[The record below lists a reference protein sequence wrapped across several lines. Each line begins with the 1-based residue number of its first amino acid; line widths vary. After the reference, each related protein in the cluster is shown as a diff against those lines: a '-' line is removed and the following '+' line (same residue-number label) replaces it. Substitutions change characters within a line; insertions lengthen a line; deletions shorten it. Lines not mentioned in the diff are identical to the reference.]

1 MTTDTIVIL
10 IPVYNDWNALALLL
24 RALDQSLAQV
34 PLPITVL
41 AIDDGSTLAMPESIC
56 AQSYERIREVSVL
69 ELRRNL
75 GHQRALACGL
85 AYVASDLPCRAVIVM
100 DGDGEDSPADV
111 PRLLAAFEEH
121 RGECIVFAERLKRSE
136 NLTFRVCYQMYRW
149 LHRLL
154 TGIAVRVGN
163 FSIVPGKFLPRLAV
177 ISELWNHY
185 AAAVFKSRLPY
196 VTIPTCRAPR
206 LEGESRMNFVSLVT
220 HGLSAISVFQD
231 RVGVRL
237 LLSVVVLMGATIAAL
252 AATIGIRLGTDWG
265 IPGWATSTA
274 ALLIVILLQ
283 MCLLVGGFVVLT
295 LGGRNSAS
303 FLPIRDCPYFVHQKI
318 RLYPRDRQ
326 L

>member
-1 MTTDTIVIL
+1 M
-10 IPVYNDWNALALLL
+10 
-24 RALDQSLAQV
+24 
-34 PLPITVL
+34 
-41 AIDDGSTLAMPESIC
+41 
-56 AQSYERIREVSVL
+56 
-69 ELRRNL
+69 
-75 GHQRALACGL
+75 
-85 AYVASDLPCRAVIVM
+85 
-100 DGDGEDSPADV
+100 
-111 PRLLAAFEEH
+111 
-121 RGECIVFAERLKRSE
+121 
-136 NLTFRVCYQMYRW
+136 
-149 LHRLL
+149 
-154 TGIAVRVGN
+154 
-163 FSIVPGKFLPRLAV
+163 

-295 LGGRNSAS
+295 LGGRSSAS